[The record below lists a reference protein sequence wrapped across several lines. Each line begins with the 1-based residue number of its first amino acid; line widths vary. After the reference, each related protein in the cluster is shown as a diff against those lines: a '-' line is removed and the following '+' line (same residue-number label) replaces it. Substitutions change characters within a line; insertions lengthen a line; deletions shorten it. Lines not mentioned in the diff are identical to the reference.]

1 VWAYNKSV
9 STLFVCVC
17 DKIQTL
23 TMRFFPVV
31 VDSSP
36 AEKNALVTGSQYCL
50 TSSPVSELHSLCHEC
65 GGKDTYT
72 TVCCR
77 TVSFS
82 GDNTCKSVL

>member
-1 VWAYNKSV
+1 MNVI
-9 STLFVCVC
+9 CVC

-36 AEKNALVTGSQYCL
+36 AEENALLTGSQYCV

-65 GGKDTYT
+65 GGKDTLLYVAELCPSVT
-72 TVCCR
+72 IIY
-77 TVSFS
+77 VSLFCS
-82 GDNTCKSVL
+82 AVSLVR